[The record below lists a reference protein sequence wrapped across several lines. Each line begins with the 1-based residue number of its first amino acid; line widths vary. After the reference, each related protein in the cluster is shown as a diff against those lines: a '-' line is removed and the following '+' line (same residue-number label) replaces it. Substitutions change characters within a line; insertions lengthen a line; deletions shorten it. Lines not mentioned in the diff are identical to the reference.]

1 MLGTIVRA
9 KGVNAFRQRGQ
20 AVELGR
26 SGPAASRALPVRE
39 TPLRVHDRF
48 QLTVQATA
56 IHANLISMGGSLD
69 AKLIV
74 VRVRS

>member
-1 MLGTIVRA
+1 MVGAIVRA
-9 KGVNAFRQRGQ
+9 KGLNAFRQRDK

-48 QLTVQATA
+48 QLAIQATA
-56 IHANLISMGGSLD
+56 IHATPDFDGGSLD
-69 AKLIV
+69 AQLIIP
-74 VRVRS
+74 RIRS